1 MPRSRKAR
9 NMTGGTNS
17 DSTWGVSCE
26 NIVSAVCTTYYGTNG
41 TQPSLT
47 DCDTQNIE
55 FFADWNW
62 KISQIIPVLLL
73 KSSVVNKD
81 LTFKAK
87 AKDNNTALI
96 IMTAYSSTI
105 LDILYYFVL

>member
-87 AKDNNTALI
+87 DLTLKAKSKAKDLTSEHVEGPL
-96 IMTAYSSTI
+96 
-105 LDILYYFVL
+105 